1 MKLFTTSD
9 IMRHQNVKINFHF
22 KLPSA
27 LLKKDIRKSL
37 EDAYESLYDS
47 RWLCKYCCRHYFF
60 HYNIAHRI
68 VTVVDNTD
76 FFAKFRNH
84 CGEQIRIHNRCFTNF
99 D

>member
-1 MKLFTTSD
+1 
-9 IMRHQNVKINFHF
+9 MRHQNVKINFHF

-47 RWLCKYCCRHYFF
+47 RCCANIAADTIFF